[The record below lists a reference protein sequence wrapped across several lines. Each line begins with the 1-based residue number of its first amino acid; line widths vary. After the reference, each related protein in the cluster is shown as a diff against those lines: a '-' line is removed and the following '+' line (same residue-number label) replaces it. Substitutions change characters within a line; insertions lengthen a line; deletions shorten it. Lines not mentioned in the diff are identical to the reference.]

1 MPAVLRAAA
10 RAHGLEHVWPFDII
24 CTRVVWI
31 QGHSGIWSV
40 IMHLLI
46 INALQEWMMTHKGK
60 KDALDAESKRK
71 EGVRNAVELAA
82 AAYEEAKKVLKKA
95 SADRRAAVKASNDPP
110 PSVGVCLPVIECI
123 DYTLA
128 IHIVYKGCCWS
139 EASIRHRLCALLAGS
154 FKHL

>member
-1 MPAVLRAAA
+1 MYQGSLDSGPFWHLVSHHASTDHQRPAGMDDDA
-10 RAHGLEHVWPFDII
+10 
-24 CTRVVWI
+24 
-31 QGHSGIWSV
+31 QG
-40 IMHLLI
+40 
-46 INALQEWMMTHKGK
+46 QEGCPGC
-60 KDALDAESKRK
+60 ESKRK